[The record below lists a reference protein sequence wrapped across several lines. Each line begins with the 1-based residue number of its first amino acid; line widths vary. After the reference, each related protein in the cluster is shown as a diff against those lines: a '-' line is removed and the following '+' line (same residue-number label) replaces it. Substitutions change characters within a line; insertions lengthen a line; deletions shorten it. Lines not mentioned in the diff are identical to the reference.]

1 MDSSN
6 ITFLLGGAI
15 YVNLREGEDLEYY
28 MGDHN
33 ISPSWMLNRNLVVSF
48 AIFTKLNHLGPCAAL
63 TYSTNILPLSLSLSP
78 YIYYMYH
85 LCMCSISFFKILKT
99 AFKSTTLL
107 APAME
112 IAKGAAEPSPAS

>member
-63 TYSTNILPLSLSLSP
+63 NYSTNILPLSLSI
-78 YIYYMYH
+78 YIYIYMY
-85 LCMCSISFFKILKT
+85 MFFSYIY
-99 AFKSTTLL
+99 
-107 APAME
+107 
-112 IAKGAAEPSPAS
+112 IYVSPVYVFYIFL